1 MIPKETQKKI
11 QEIADKIAKKYQPE
25 KIILFGSYAWG
36 RPHKWSDVDLFIV
49 KQSNKK
55 RWEREHELRRKIF
68 PPEMSID
75 LLIYTPREIKERVAL
90 GDFFVKDVINK
101 GKILY
106 G

>member
-68 PPEMSID
+68 PPEMSIG